1 MEQEFRVPSLLSRL
15 VKRVV
20 LLLFAYKGWS
30 LERDA
35 PTPRRCIILGVP
47 HTSNWDFIFF
57 AGATYHLGITPSFV
71 GKKSLFRWPLRRFM
85 FDMGGIPIDRRA
97 KDRNYVEQMIA
108 QFAGRDEL
116 ALVVAPEG
124 TRGPVKSWRSGFYH
138 IALGAGV
145 PLVPAW
151 VDTPAKRGGVGAP
164 IALTGNYG
172 VDLAKVLAFY
182 ERVMPGHPRFAA
194 LAATVAAAIS
204 GGNDA

>member
-1 MEQEFRVPSLLSRL
+1 MTQPRPPSLLSRA
-15 VKRVV
+15 VKG
-20 LLLFAYKGWS
+20 LLLWLYRKRGWV
-30 LERDA
+30 LAGQA
-35 PTPRRCIILGVP
+35 PVSKRCIIIGAP

-57 AGATYHLGITPSFV
+57 LGTTHAFGITPSFM
-71 GKKSLFRWPLRRFM
+71 GKVSLFRWPLRRFM

-97 KDRNYVEQMIA
+97 KDHNYVEQMIA
-108 QFAGRDEL
+108 HFTGRDEL

-124 TRGPVKSWRSGFYH
+124 TRAPVKAWRSGFYH

-172 VDLAKVLAFY
+172 LDLAKVLAFY
-182 ERVMPGHPRFAA
+182 ERVLPGHPRIAA
-194 LAATVAAAIS
+194 LAATVQAALA
-204 GGNDA
+204 GDQNA